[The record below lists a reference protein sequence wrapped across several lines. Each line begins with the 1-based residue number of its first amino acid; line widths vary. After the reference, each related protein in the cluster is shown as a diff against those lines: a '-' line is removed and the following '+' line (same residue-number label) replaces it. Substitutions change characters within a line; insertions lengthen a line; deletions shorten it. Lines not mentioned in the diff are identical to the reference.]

1 MINRTDEHLL
11 NGYIEGTL
19 SQIDRKKFESRILEN
34 PELKHTV
41 MLADTLD
48 TPLND
53 WQSLQM
59 RRRLAE
65 IHERERSSS
74 TTTKYLTSMVKRPKI
89 TVAAAFAIILIGLSL
104 TIFRGNPQGEDLYG
118 KYYEP
123 AKPFLMQRSVE
134 TAGTSDFV
142 TAMQYYSNKDYVNSA
157 RLLASQTDNMAARF
171 YLALS
176 MMELND
182 IPKAIEHLK
191 IVTADRSNLFTDQA
205 GWYLALCY
213 VKTGNN
219 ALAKST
225 LKNISGSQNYFN
237 DKAVDLLDQLD

>member
-19 SQIDRKKFESRILEN
+19 NQIERKKFENRIVEN
-34 PELKHTV
+34 PELKQTV

-53 WQSLQM
+53 WQSLQL
-59 RRRLAE
+59 RKKLSE

-74 TTTKYLTSMVKRPKI
+74 TGRYFYSFTKWPKI
-89 TVAAAFAIILIGLSL
+89 NIAAAFLVILIGLSL
-104 TIFRGNPQGEDLYG
+104 TIFRGHPQGEDLFA

-134 TAGTSDFV
+134 TTGTSDFV

-157 RLLASQTDNMAARF
+157 RILASQTDNMAARF

-191 IVTADRSNLFTDQA
+191 VVTADQSNLFTDQA

-213 VKTGNN
+213 IKTGNI

-237 DKAVDLLDQLD
+237 DKAVDLLNQLD